1 MGVDLK
7 STAIDTSHALR
18 TSKRVTQFT
27 GRFQTAPRLKA
38 RKDSFPVFPIS
49 IVQVEFVHDQSPGKK
64 VVTPASQ
71 TLPRLGMLANAS
83 YQCSL
88 HDFL

>member
-1 MGVDLK
+1 MGEDLK

-18 TSKRVTQFT
+18 TSERATQFT

-49 IVQVEFVHDQSPGKK
+49 IVQVETFRSFVAYAEDN
-64 VVTPASQ
+64 TP
-71 TLPRLGMLANAS
+71 
-83 YQCSL
+83 SL
-88 HDFL
+88 